1 MQNKNMN
8 IVITLLTGILMA
20 LGAWSL
26 SRTFVLSTDLVVSQ
40 EKVSKLE
47 KEVDKLSVQ
56 MDSVKDKEKEIMNQH
71 MDLFKAL
78 QSKQVPNEYKY

>member
-1 MQNKNMN
+1 MQNKDIN
-8 IVITLLTGILMA
+8 IVITLLTGMLMA

-47 KEVDKLSVQ
+47 KAVDKLSVQ

>member
-1 MQNKNMN
+1 MVHKDMN
-8 IVITLLTGILMA
+8 IIITLLTGMLMA